1 MTAPEIFYTVD
12 PPRPE
17 LTHEQRV
24 EWFIGAAMS
33 EIKRALADG
42 IVVDYQRRTK
52 NKDSSDLEITIT
64 VRHKSAIPGWPA
76 E

>member
-1 MTAPEIFYTVD
+1 MTAPEVFYTVD
-12 PPRPE
+12 PPCPE

-24 EWFIGAAMS
+24 EWFNGGTMR
-33 EIKRALADG
+33 EIERALADG

-52 NKDSSDLEITIT
+52 KKDNSDLEITIT
-64 VRHKSAIPGWPA
+64 VRHKSAIPGWPS